1 MSNMTEDKEL
11 EELLRKKAAQTWQ
24 ELKLRQ
30 LRQIQE
36 QQLRQRVL
44 TPQDVVK
51 EIKKIVKGS
60 RAEEIID
67 RAVELYGDT
76 AIRVFEEILK
86 LYRSGRIGELSD
98 YELYQILQQLG
109 LRVPL
114 ETRIKIAKRGSEQ
127 SIGDLLRSE

>member
-1 MSNMTEDKEL
+1 MSNMAEDKEL
-11 EELLRKKAAQTWQ
+11 EELLRKKATQTWQ

-30 LRQIQE
+30 LRQLQE

-44 TPQDVVK
+44 TPEDVVR
-51 EIKKIVKGS
+51 EIKKIVRGS

-76 AIRVFEEILK
+76 AIRIFEEL
-86 LYRSGRIGELSD
+86 LRLHRAGRIGELSD

-127 SIGDLLRSE
+127 SIGDLLREE

>member
-1 MSNMTEDKEL
+1 MTEDKEL